1 MGKRFRCQWVA
12 REGVGLRQSFH
23 KAPAGLPE
31 ARWSEIIFDVWPV
44 RPFLSNSIQ
53 FVPVPPPRAVHGRLS
68 QEAQKHP
75 ITLVTHEC
83 MGRERHIFSESL

>member
-1 MGKRFRCQWVA
+1 MGKWFRCQWVA

-23 KAPAGLPE
+23 KAPASLRLVGVKLYLMFGRYGLFFP
-31 ARWSEIIFDVWPV
+31 
-44 RPFLSNSIQ
+44 IQ
-53 FVPVPPPRAVHGRLS
+53 FNLLPCPPPRAVHGRLS
-68 QEAQKHP
+68 AEAQKHP